1 MAEAGER
8 RSTSGRPSGW
18 ATAAATVVAADQPR
32 FSMRRGRDLRTGER
46 LTKYF
51 VTLNVRPKNRDPF
64 NVEGVLLADME
75 ISIGSKLR
83 VHYDPRRPSR
93 WTLAPRA
100 MYSSIPR
107 RPAAEVAR
115 PQPTAAVTPPPA
127 DDHVPV
133 PVNEGPEAPP
143 VLRPVSIAATVD
155 LADDAVW
162 ADHHQPPAFATAA
175 IPASEPLATTPLPTS
190 APPLVIAAAGDL
202 QEGQPIGELSLDL
215 TDALSDSMTERF
227 QALTLGGGF
236 PTPADIAAMAGV
248 ISDQA
253 ERRQAGARH
262 RPSSHRPAPPQE
274 RDLATQLTDLS
285 RLHLAGAL
293 NNREFAMAKAHL
305 LEP

>member
-1 MAEAGER
+1 M
-8 RSTSGRPSGW
+8 
-18 ATAAATVVAADQPR
+18 VVAADQPR

-51 VTLNVRPKNRDPF
+51 VTLNVRPKNRDAF

-83 VHYDPRRPSR
+83 VHYDPRRPTR

-107 RPAAEVAR
+107 RPAGEGAR
-115 PQPTAAVTPPPA
+115 PVPAVAPPA
-127 DDHVPV
+127 SIDLDPV
-133 PVNEGPEAPP
+133 PVNGVPAAPR
-143 VLRPVSIAATVD
+143 VLQPVSIAATVD
-155 LADDAVW
+155 LTDDAVW
-162 ADHHQPPAFATAA
+162 ADRHQPQSFDHVGLAPAEPPSTAA
-175 IPASEPLATTPLPTS
+175 LPTS
-190 APPLVIAAAGDL
+190 APPVVIGDPGGDHR
-202 QEGQPIGELSLDL
+202 EGQPIGELSLDL

-248 ISDQA
+248 ISEQA

-293 NNREFAMAKAHL
+293 NDREFAMAKAQL